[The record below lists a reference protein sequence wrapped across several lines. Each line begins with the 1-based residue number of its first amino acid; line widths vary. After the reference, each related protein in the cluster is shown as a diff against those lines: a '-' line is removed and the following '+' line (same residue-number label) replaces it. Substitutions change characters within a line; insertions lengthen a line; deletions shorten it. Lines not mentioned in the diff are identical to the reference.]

1 MSRDICS
8 CLCPGTMGHR
18 DKKFFLSRDVP
29 WKPYYCVVRTFDGE
43 MKIKHMYFAQ
53 VLALRRVLSQYL
65 NKNAM
70 RRVTNSACR
79 SWKKAR
85 ATTAGV
91 SMFFYCV
98 NYGSMGCQASKRG
111 ITKLDRNSVKSQYAK
126 ILFTDHCRWQN
137 FCPSLLRLVDSLQ
150 SSS

>member
-1 MSRDICS
+1 MCVD
-8 CLCPGTMGHR
+8 LGEKHVNKNGAGTFNR
-18 DKKFFLSRDVP
+18 
-29 WKPYYCVVRTFDGE
+29 E
-43 MKIKHMYFAQ
+43 MKRKQMYGAQ

-111 ITKLDRNSVKSQYAK
+111 ITRLDRILVKSQYAK
-126 ILFTDHCRWQN
+126 ILHIQYSLTIADGKTFVLV
-137 FCPSLLRLVDSLQ
+137 FCVL
-150 SSS
+150 

>member
-1 MSRDICS
+1 
-8 CLCPGTMGHR
+8 
-18 DKKFFLSRDVP
+18 
-29 WKPYYCVVRTFDGE
+29 
-43 MKIKHMYFAQ
+43 MKIKHMYCAQ

-137 FCPSLLRLVDSLQ
+137 FCPSLLRLVDRLYTVINRTKVLPSAPVRE
-150 SSS
+150 

>member
-1 MSRDICS
+1 MAR
-8 CLCPGTMGHR
+8 L
-18 DKKFFLSRDVP
+18 
-29 WKPYYCVVRTFDGE
+29 YDGE
-43 MKIKHMYFAQ
+43 MKRKQMYGAQ
-53 VLALRRVLSQYL
+53 VVALRRVLSQYL

-98 NYGSMGCQASKRG
+98 NYGSMGCPASKRG
-111 ITKLDRNSVKSQYAK
+111 ITKLERPLVKSQHFGQK
-126 ILFTDHCRWQN
+126 STCLLCRHVICAAPRPQKLEI
-137 FCPSLLRLVDSLQ
+137 SLN
-150 SSS
+150 